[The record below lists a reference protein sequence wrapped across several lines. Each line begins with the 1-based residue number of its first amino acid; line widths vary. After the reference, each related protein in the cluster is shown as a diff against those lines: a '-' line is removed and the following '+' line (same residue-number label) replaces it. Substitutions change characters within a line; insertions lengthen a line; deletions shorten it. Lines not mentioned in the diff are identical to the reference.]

1 TVGKDYVLEVGAG
14 AGQSAAGDGAPTAAG
29 AGVENI
35 VAPTGAPSGGEGGG
49 GGGDAPSCIK
59 IDATQIFLESKKIHL
74 NAKDEILLTCGSS
87 TIKLT
92 PGQIE
97 VLSPLDKLNC

>member
-1 TVGKDYVLEVGAG
+1 DATQIFLESKKIHLNAKD
-14 AGQSAAGDGAPTAAG
+14 
-29 AGVENI
+29 
-35 VAPTGAPSGGEGGG
+35 
-49 GGGDAPSCIK
+49 
-59 IDATQIFLESKKIHL
+59 DATQIFLESKKIHL

>member
-1 TVGKDYVLEVGAG
+1 MDH
-14 AGQSAAGDGAPTAAG
+14 
-29 AGVENI
+29 I
-35 VAPTGAPSGGEGGG
+35 VAPSGGGSGDG

-59 IDATQIFLESKKIHL
+59 IDASQIFMESKKIYL
-74 NAKDEILLTCGSS
+74 NAKDEILLTVGSS

-92 PGQIE
+92 PSQIE